1 MAYRFG
7 TKLFGPVPEE
17 FELSLSVVRIL
28 FIIAIAWF
36 ADRLFR
42 KRGLWEWGFKLS
54 RGSLTTTMDDALV
67 LLLVGGAVPLFL
79 TFFGSLNNPLSINL
93 HWTGLFVPVLSQ
105 EVFLLGFYQ
114 RRLSDQLKAKFIVL
128 MITTLFVV
136 AHLNHST
143 QGAAGIFFLGAMGWQ
158 GLIWSI
164 YRSKELSIVAPLMAH
179 LVLLI
184 LYFYPIQGL
193 IMLFIIGLRGKTW
206 QRIMEM
212 VRAI

>member
-1 MAYRFG
+1 MAYRFV
-7 TKLFGPVPEE
+7 TKYLGPVPEE
-17 FELSLSVVRIL
+17 YELGLSVVRIL
-28 FIIAIAWF
+28 FIIAIAWV

-42 KRGLWEWGFKLS
+42 KRGFWEWGFKLS
-54 RGSLTTTMDDALV
+54 RGSLAKTADDALV
-67 LLLVGGAVPLFL
+67 LLLVGGAIPLLL
-79 TFFGSLNNPLSINL
+79 TFFGSLNKPLPDHL

-114 RRLSDQLKAKFIVL
+114 GRLSDQLKTKFIVL
-128 MITTLFVV
+128 IITTLFIA

-143 QGAAGIFFLGAMGWQ
+143 QGVVGIFFLGAMGWQ

-184 LYFYPIQGL
+184 LYFYPIQGF
-193 IMLFIIGLRGKTW
+193 MLLLIIGLRGKTW
-206 QRIMEM
+206 QRFMEI
-212 VRAI
+212 VRAT